1 MGLCPRLSQLQTAS
15 PRVAH
20 LHAPLQLA
28 SSSCQYR
35 TTAPDQQNR
44 PDQGQPVETPQ
55 LEQLR
60 VADFEE
66 LGAIVGRARELKSRC
81 LVLLTRLTLG
91 RQDQGDWPAT
101 VAEMR
106 KRSKS

>member
-35 TTAPDQQNR
+35 TTASDQQNR
-44 PDQGQPVETPQ
+44 PDQGQPVETPH
-55 LEQLR
+55 LEHLPLLGHDLCWERATPVAPIEEAASPKPTVIPSAAPSLR
-60 VADFEE
+60 
-66 LGAIVGRARELKSRC
+66 L
-81 LVLLTRLTLG
+81 
-91 RQDQGDWPAT
+91 
-101 VAEMR
+101 
-106 KRSKS
+106 RSGQALRSG

>member
-35 TTAPDQQNR
+35 TTASDQQNR

-55 LEQLR
+55 LGAGLGLAAGLSLNRSVLGPLR
-60 VADFEE
+60 TIAASRGL
-66 LGAIVGRARELKSRC
+66 LGISRMYAPSFYCRRIARIEPRVS
-81 LVLLTRLTLG
+81 
-91 RQDQGDWPAT
+91 
-101 VAEMR
+101 
-106 KRSKS
+106 